1 MFEAGI
7 DPLTHFLQNGWRE
20 GRDPNAY
27 FSVRGYLDANVDVAE
42 AGINPF
48 FHFLAAGRSEGR
60 PERLELGFRYD
71 VLANLKT
78 LEQRMA
84 EVPAVPYEELGTQAE
99 LRAAL
104 GSLRLLGKRR
114 LHLSVS
120 HDDFTANIGG
130 LQFCLSREAQ
140 SFRRIGA
147 DHIHLFPARPFL
159 VTNAEESDPAV
170 GVLIN
175 GSLAG
180 YFAASSI
187 ASALTK
193 SDSTDASPIW
203 IERSFAIHSCLGTIP
218 RRSPAFFEHLSLSAV
233 FFGSTTL
240 LAFAPATA

>member
-1 MFEAGI
+1 
-7 DPLTHFLQNGWRE
+7 
-20 GRDPNAY
+20 
-27 FSVRGYLDANVDVAE
+27 
-42 AGINPF
+42 
-48 FHFLAAGRSEGR
+48 
-60 PERLELGFRYD
+60 
-71 VLANLKT
+71 
-78 LEQRMA
+78 MA
-84 EVPAVPYEELGTQAE
+84 EVPPAPYEELGTQAE

-130 LQFCLSREAQ
+130 LQFCLSREAE

-175 GSLAG
+175 GSPAG

-193 SDSTDASPIW
+193 SDSADASPIW
-203 IERSFAIHSCLGTIP
+203 IERSFAIHSCLGHNTEALADILRALKLKRGFFWVHDFASVCAGYSLMRNDVAFCGAPPP
-218 RRSPAFFEHLSLSAV
+218 RARHARCAFTAADANFRLRITQGYSPNL
-233 FFGSTTL
+233 T
-240 LAFAPATA
+240 